1 MPQAGLIA
9 PGLFAQR
16 LGVAEVIDSRLDLG
30 GRPGAANCGAKAL
43 TVIGAMLAGGD
54 SIDDC
59 DLLRSAA
66 LPEVFDQVR
75 APSTIGTW
83 LRSFRWHHVRQLDA
97 ASREL
102 LARQWAAGAGP
113 TDLSGSL
120 TIDVDS
126 TVVEVYGR
134 GKQGAQFG
142 YTKVRGYH
150 PQLATLAET
159 GEVLHARLRGGNA
172 GTARGAASFIAETVA
187 RVRHAGACGQL
198 TLRADAGFY
207 SRAVLRRCRRLDV
220 RFSVTVRQDPK
231 VKAAIEAIPEDAWRP
246 IPYWLSTP
254 EVSGA
259 DIAETRYICFAGTPD
274 AVDVRLVVRRVR
286 PTPGS
291 QLALFTSWDYH
302 AFVTDRDGALAV
314 VEAEHRRHAV
324 VEQVIADLKSAGLAH
339 LPSGR
344 FAANAAWLL
353 LSALAHNLLRGLATL
368 AGHGLDHATSATL
381 RRTLLAVP
389 GRLVHSARRRH
400 LRLPTHWPWASA
412 FTELLTRLIGM
423 PMRH

>member
-231 VKAAIEAIPEDAWRP
+231 VKAAIEAIPEDAWQP

-286 PTPGS
+286 PAPGS